1 MQRIGSW
8 ASKQTDTSDR
18 AALDTKHR
26 HYFVCQGPLSL
37 DGSNL
42 HNIVVVVVVIM
53 VSDVGMAENGLAHI
67 T

>member
-18 AALDTKHR
+18 ATLATKHR
-26 HYFVCQGPLSL
+26 YYFVFQGPLSL

-42 HNIVVVVVVIM
+42 HNIVVVVVVVVIK
-53 VSDVGMAENGLAHI
+53 SL
-67 T
+67 